1 MKKLIIVTLLL
12 SIAGIAF
19 ASSLAIPW
27 FVDTRKTG
35 TGMPPSIATTVGL
48 IYLKNT
54 TDEVVTCNIE
64 YFTQTGTAIGPPSP
78 GNTFTINPKA
88 SIAFRPVASD
98 PSTLTPQGGQED
110 VLSGWLVPD
119 RPPWG
124 NSTGIIMPGNDDKI
138 NGSARIEWMGGPG
151 DVQGI
156 FLWTQSAVQDD
167 TTVKKIVSWAH
178 LLPPGV

>member
-1 MKKLIIVTLLL
+1 MKKLIAVTLML

-27 FVDTRKTG
+27 FVDSGKTG
-35 TGMPPSIATTVGL
+35 TGLPPSIKTVVGL
-48 IYLKNT
+48 VYLKNT
-54 TDEVVTCNIE
+54 TDAVVTCSIE
-64 YFTQTGTAIGPPSP
+64 YFTQTGTAIGPPAP

-98 PSTLTPQGGQED
+98 PDTADPPGQEAAD
-110 VLSGWLVPD
+110 AGWLVPD
-119 RPPWG
+119 RPPFG
-124 NSTGIIMPGNDDKI
+124 NSAGIVMPGNDDKI
-138 NGSARIEWMGGPG
+138 NGSARIEWMGGSG

-156 FLWTQSAVQDD
+156 FLWTQAAKQDD
-167 TTVKKIVSWAH
+167 AAALKMISWAH